1 MHHNLLHMS
10 KGLCGFQSKLQK
22 LEMYPVICIHCI
34 IAIMPFVI
42 VNKDFFVC
50 LLRVS
55 EVVIGPYF

>member
-55 EVVIGPYF
+55 E